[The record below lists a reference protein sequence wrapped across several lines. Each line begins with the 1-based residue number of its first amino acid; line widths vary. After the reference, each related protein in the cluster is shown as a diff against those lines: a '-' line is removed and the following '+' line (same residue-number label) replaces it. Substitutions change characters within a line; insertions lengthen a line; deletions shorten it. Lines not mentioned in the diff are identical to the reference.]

1 MIDEKEIERTILRV
15 AGNPTSGSIAG
26 LAPEMAKQIAAL
38 VNPSAIRGKQTRV
51 VTPRETRQAPT
62 EESQPTDDR

>member
-1 MIDEKEIERTILRV
+1 MIDEKQIEQTILRV

-51 VTPRETRQAPT
+51 IEPRETRQAQT
-62 EESQPTDDR
+62 EELPEADDQ